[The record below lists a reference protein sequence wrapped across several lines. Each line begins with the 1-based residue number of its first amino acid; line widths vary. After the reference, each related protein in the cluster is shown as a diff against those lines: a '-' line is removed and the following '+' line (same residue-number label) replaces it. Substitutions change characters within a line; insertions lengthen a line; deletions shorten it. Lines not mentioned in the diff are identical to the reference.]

1 MMKTLIF
8 DAGPVIS
15 LTTNNLLWLLPHL
28 KERFNG
34 DFCITNAVKREL
46 VDRPFETK
54 KFKFEAIQ
62 VEKQI
67 ELGVLKILN
76 YSELADSAGKIQ
88 SFANSVFR
96 TEVGAVPIVQRG
108 EMESIAA
115 AMLIDAD
122 AFVTDERITRMLVEA
137 PDALRQLLEKR
148 LHTKVR
154 INEDALHHFEELVR
168 HVKIIRSVELVTIAY
183 ETGLLDKFV
192 VKLHNARKELLESVL
207 WGLKLN
213 GCAITE
219 NEIEQILNLENKK
232 FL

>member
-1 MMKTLIF
+1 MKTLVF
-8 DAGPVIS
+8 DAGPIIS
-15 LTTNNLLWLLPHL
+15 LTTNNLLWLLAPL
-28 KERFNG
+28 KQKFAG
-34 DFCITNAVKREL
+34 DFCITQAVKKEL
-46 VDRPFETK
+46 IDRPFETK

-67 ELGVLKILN
+67 ELGVLKILQ
-76 YSELADSAGKIQ
+76 YSEIGAQATRIQ
-88 SFANSVFR
+88 AFANSIFR
-96 TEVGAVPIVQRG
+96 TEIGVVPIVQRG

-115 AMLIDAD
+115 VALLDAD
-122 AFVTDERITRMLVEA
+122 AFVTDERITRMLIEA

-168 HVKIIRSVELVTIAY
+168 HIQIIRSVELVTIAY

-192 VKLHNARKELLESVL
+192 VKLPNSRKELLESVL

-213 GCAITE
+213 GCAVTE
-219 NEIEQILNLENKK
+219 NEIEQILKLENKK

>member
-1 MMKTLIF
+1 MKTLIF
-8 DAGPVIS
+8 DAGPIIS

-67 ELGVLKILN
+67 ETGVLKVMQ
-76 YSELADSAGKIQ
+76 YSEVESQAARIQ
-88 SFANSVFR
+88 ALANSVYR

-115 AMLIDAD
+115 TALIDAD
-122 AFVTDERITRMLVEA
+122 AFVTDERITRMLVEY
-137 PDALRQLLEKR
+137 PEGLRQLLEKR

-154 INEDALHHFEELVR
+154 INDDALHHFEELTR
-168 HVKIIRSVELVTIAY
+168 HIQIIRSVELVTIAY
-183 ETGLLDKFV
+183 EIGLLDKFV
-192 VKLHNARKELLESVL
+192 VKLPNSRKELLESVL
-207 WGLKLN
+207 WGMKLN

-219 NEIEQILNLENKK
+219 NEIEQILKLENKNG
-232 FL
+232 F